1 MPFRVTTTLATE
13 EVRDATMKPVRTLI
27 VVADGQHARFYLHE
41 GIGHGLKAAVDEE
54 MVQELPRSRDIVT
67 DREGRAATPLGTQ
80 GRHTLAYKV
89 DYHAFEKTRFAHEV
103 AEFLD
108 KLRERIK
115 PDRLVVAAP
124 PKTLG
129 DLRAAL
135 SKPLKEIVYGELD
148 KDLIHQEPRELSD
161 ALGEVMA
168 V

>member
-1 MPFRVTTTLATE
+1 
-13 EVRDATMKPVRTLI
+13 MKPVRTLI

-54 MVQELPRSRDIVT
+54 MLNELPASRDIVT
-67 DREGRAATPLGTQ
+67 DREGRAATPMGTQ

-89 DYHAFEKTRFAHEV
+89 DYHEFEKARFAHEV

-108 KLRERIK
+108 KLRLRVQ

-129 DLRAAL
+129 SLREAL
-135 SKPLKEIVYGELD
+135 SKPLTQILYASLD
-148 KDLIHQEPRELSD
+148 KDLVHKDARELSD